1 MTGFICWLVD
11 LCFLAT
17 SVPVIGS
24 ERQGLSSCPIWPGSR
39 LVLRPGAKIQESRVE
54 SEGANFM
61 EPLTVPVGWRISG
74 KAEQL
79 LVTLQAKSPMNW
91 GSDKSFWAA

>member
-1 MTGFICWLVD
+1 MFFGP
-11 LCFLAT
+11 T

-39 LVLRPGAKIQESRVE
+39 LVLRPGAKIQENRVE

-61 EPLTVPVGWRISG
+61 DPLTVGAYGLEDIRKSRATAGHAPGKISSELG
-74 KAEQL
+74 K
-79 LVTLQAKSPMNW
+79 
-91 GSDKSFWAA
+91 